1 MPLVSRKP
9 SFLFAAIGAAVAL
22 TTSPAAAAD
31 MSTPAAP
38 AIDAPAGELQT
49 FTDANGQTYLA
60 APICRKSKGA
70 VAGPDQTLMP
80 QALAG
85 SSPDGSMVSQG
96 QGERRVKFYRNPMGL
111 PDISPVPKKD
121 EMGMDY
127 IPVYEDGDGDAAAP
141 GTAETFAIE
150 PGKIQRTGVETA
162 LATRR
167 QLAASIRAPGTVA
180 LDERRVF
187 VIAPRFDAF
196 VDSVSST
203 TSGTPVKTGDAL
215 MELYGEEMIN
225 QGTWLLVDVNAST
238 GTPGSARPP
247 TQITAARRL
256 QDLGASEDFINT
268 IRQERRVPRTMT
280 VRAPK
285 DGVILERTVMPG
297 QRLKAGD
304 AAFRMADLS
313 VVWVIANVPESDIA
327 GLKPGEAVEVRA
339 RAHPGHVFSGKVA
352 LIMPELNLETRTA
365 KVRIEI
371 NNDGGMLLPGMYAD
385 VDISLPETADALAVP
400 SASVIDTG
408 DRQVVL
414 VAQEGGRYGAHEVK
428 VGRRSNGYVEI
439 LQGLADGDRIVTNG
453 NFLIDAESNFQSA
466 IKAFAPPRNTEARK

>member
-1 MPLVSRKP
+1 MPLASRKP
-9 SFLFAAIGAAVAL
+9 SCLFAAIGAAVAL

-31 MSTPAAP
+31 MSTPVASAL
-38 AIDAPAGELQT
+38 DEPAGELQT

-80 QALAG
+80 QALPG
-85 SSPDGSMVSQG
+85 SPPDGSTVFQG

-127 IPVYEDGDGDAAAP
+127 IPVYEDAAAP

-196 VDSVSST
+196 VDAVSST
-203 TSGTPVKTGDAL
+203 TSGTPVKKGDAL

-238 GTPGSARPP
+238 GAPGSARPP

-285 DGVILERTVMPG
+285 DGVILERAVMPG
-297 QRLKAGD
+297 QRLKAGE

-327 GLKPGEAVEVRA
+327 SLKPGEAVEVRA
-339 RAHPGHVFSGKVA
+339 RAHPGHVFSGTVA

-385 VDISLPETADALAVP
+385 VDISLPETAGALAVP

-466 IKAFAPPRNTEARK
+466 IKAFASPRNTEARK

>member
-1 MPLVSRKP
+1 MPLVSRK
-9 SFLFAAIGAAVAL
+9 SSRALTAIGALATL
-22 TTSPAAAAD
+22 MTSPAAAAD
-31 MSTPAAP
+31 ISMPVSS
-38 AIDAPAGELQT
+38 AIDGPAGELQT

-60 APICRKSKGA
+60 APICRKSKNA
-70 VAGPDQTLMP
+70 VARSDQTLMP
-80 QALAG
+80 QTLPG
-85 SSPDGSMVSQG
+85 SLPDGSTVAEG
-96 QGERRVKFYRNPMGL
+96 QSERRVKFYRNPMGL

-127 IPVYEDGDGDAAAP
+127 IPVYEDAAAD
-141 GTAETFAIE
+141 GTPETFAIE
-150 PGKIQRTGVETA
+150 TGKIQRTGVETA

-167 QLAASIRAPGTVA
+167 QLAVSIRAPGTVA

-196 VDSVSST
+196 VDSVSTT
-203 TSGTPVKTGDAL
+203 TSGTPVKKGDAL

-225 QGTWLLVDVNAST
+225 QGTWLLVDVNASV
-238 GTPGSARPP
+238 GAPGSARPP

-256 QDLGASEDFINT
+256 QDLGASDDFINT

-280 VRAPK
+280 VRAPQ

-297 QRLKAGD
+297 QRLKAGE

-327 GLKPGEAVEVRA
+327 SLKPGEAVEVRA
-339 RAHPGHVFSGKVA
+339 RAHPGHVFSGTVA

-385 VDISLPETADALAVP
+385 IDISVPEAADALTVP

-428 VGRRSNGYVEI
+428 VGRRSSGYVEI

-466 IKAFAPPRNTEARK
+466 IKAFAPARNTEARK